1 MPTFRC
7 TAPRGQLDTER
18 RAAIAREIPRIY
30 QAVTG
35 VAADFTLVIS
45 HRATAQP
52 LDKASSAASDHFE
65 TAEIRTDDNTIFI
78 RRYGNGSPLLMIHGF
93 PRTSLMWRDMA
104 PRRSPRPEAVC
115 GTALSRTATLA
126 RPVGILADR
135 ATADATASGSIDALN
150 SAFFRR
156 VRDHPPPR
164 SSNAFRTGSTDGPRG
179 REGLEWVT
187 GCRDDYIDLMAGVPQ
202 IAADLLPAKVGTI
215 GPTNDIATRVVK
227 VATLITSSLVDP
239 GLLA

>member
-150 SAFFRR
+150 SAFFAAYATTHRR
-156 VRDHPPPR
+156 DPRTHSGRDQLTAR
-164 SSNAFRTGSTDGPRG
+164 
-179 REGLEWVT
+179 
-187 GCRDDYIDLMAGVPQ
+187 
-202 IAADLLPAKVGTI
+202 AAAKVSNGSQAAVT
-215 GPTNDIATRVVK
+215 T
-227 VATLITSSLVDP
+227 TLI
-239 GLLA
+239 